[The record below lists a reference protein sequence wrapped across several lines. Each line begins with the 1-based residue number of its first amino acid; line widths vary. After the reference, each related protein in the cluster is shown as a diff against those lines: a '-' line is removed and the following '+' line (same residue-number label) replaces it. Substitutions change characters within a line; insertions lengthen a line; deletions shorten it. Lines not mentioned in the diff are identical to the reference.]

1 MKFRFDPTLA
11 VHDLVQDLK
20 WDPQLREAFKR
31 DEAAVLD
38 RYPFRPEERA
48 ALERRD
54 FHTLY
59 TLGLHAYL
67 GGQLARLFYGNEASS
82 EPGKGAKKA
91 VDELVKSLT
100 GGGAGRT
107 GSPGA

>member
-1 MKFRFDPTLA
+1 MSFKFDPTLA

-20 WDPQLREAFKR
+20 WNPALREEFKR
-31 DEAAVLD
+31 DESAVLD
-38 RYPFRPEERA
+38 RYAFRPEERA

-54 FHTLY
+54 FHALY

-100 GGGAGRT
+100 GGGSQATPPR
-107 GSPGA
+107 